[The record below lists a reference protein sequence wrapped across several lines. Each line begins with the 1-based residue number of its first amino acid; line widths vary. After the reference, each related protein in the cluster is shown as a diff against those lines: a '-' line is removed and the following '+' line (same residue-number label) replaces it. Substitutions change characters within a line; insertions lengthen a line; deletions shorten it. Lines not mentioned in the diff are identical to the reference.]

1 MAQAIKK
8 KYESRPRRS
17 GVLDKRFQE
26 NLRAFRKARG
36 LKQGDLA
43 EAMGWP
49 NQNYVSQL
57 ETGIRGF
64 SPDTVEELAVY
75 FKVDPGDFF
84 KPEIRR
90 RPLRMIFE
98 DLPEKNLRDLR
109 GTGECDRLVDKFK
122 EIASGEME

>member
-1 MAQAIKK
+1 VGQATKK
-8 KYESRPRRS
+8 KYASRPRRS

-36 LKQGDLA
+36 LKQSGLA

-64 SPDTVEELAVY
+64 SPDTVEELAGY
-75 FKVDPGDFF
+75 FKVDPGEFF
-84 KPEIRR
+84 LPEIRR
-90 RPLRMIFE
+90 RPLRILFE
-98 DLPEKNLRDLR
+98 ALPKKKLQNLR
-109 GTGECDRLVDKFK
+109 GTGECDKLVEKFK
-122 EIASGEME
+122 EIVSSEIE